1 MTLVVTVDYI
11 GRHYSVIS
19 FSSILYSITRRAMLW
34 LYLRSDNFQSVMIML
49 STRQKK
55 NKKYGSRISFLL
67 KKSRTPVSMIFF
79 LKLIIWNIDIHT
91 CLLDNTFLCPHL
103 YIYIYTKY
111 CVVFLLMNKYSKK
124 KKKSWTQGSWI
135 FLIKN

>member
-1 MTLVVTVDYI
+1 MLPVRGMVLVVTVDYI

-55 NKKYGSRISFLL
+55 IKK
-67 KKSRTPVSMIFF
+67 
-79 LKLIIWNIDIHT
+79 
-91 CLLDNTFLCPHL
+91 
-103 YIYIYTKY
+103 
-111 CVVFLLMNKYSKK
+111 
-124 KKKSWTQGSWI
+124 
-135 FLIKN
+135 IKNMVYYYSH